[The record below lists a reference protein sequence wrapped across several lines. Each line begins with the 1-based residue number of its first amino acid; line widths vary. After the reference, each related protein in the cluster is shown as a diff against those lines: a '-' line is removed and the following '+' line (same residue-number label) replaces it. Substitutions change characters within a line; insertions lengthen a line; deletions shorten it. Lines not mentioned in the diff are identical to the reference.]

1 MEYRDYYQ
9 ILGVSRGATEKEIK
23 SAFRR
28 KAQDYHPDLHP
39 NDKQAE
45 EKFKELNEAY
55 EVLRD
60 ADKRATYDRL
70 GSSYSQWQRSGS
82 PGGGFDFSQWA
93 AAARAAAAAAGG
105 RGGAGG
111 RTAEDLSDLFGQGGF
126 SDFFNILFGG
136 AASRQPG
143 GRAAGHGGSAA
154 WNIRGED
161 QEQSIEITL
170 EEAFTGTQRTLQ
182 KGDRR
187 LEVKIPPGAR
197 TGTRVRMA
205 GAGGPGQTPGDL
217 FLVVTVKPHSHFR
230 REGDDVHVD
239 LPVDLYTALLGG
251 EVPVPTLTGEVK
263 LTLPPETQA
272 GRAFR
277 LAGQGLPKLRTP
289 TERGD
294 LLAHVVVRIPTG
306 LSDRERALIEELRGL
321 RGAEA

>member
-9 ILGVSRGATEKEIK
+9 ILGVARGATEKEIR

-28 KAQDYHPDLHP
+28 KAQEYHPDRNP
-39 NDKQAE
+39 NDKSAE
-45 EKFKELNEAY
+45 DKFKELNEAY

-70 GSSYSQWQRSGS
+70 GKSYSQWQKSGS

-93 AAARAAAAAAGG
+93 AGM
-105 RGGAGG
+105 RGSGG
-111 RTAEDLSDLFGQGGF
+111 RTAEDLSDLFGSGGF

-136 AASRQPG
+136 AAAAAAGRQPG
-143 GRAAGHGGSAA
+143 RGAGPA
-154 WNIRGED
+154 WALRGED
-161 QEQSIEITL
+161 QEQAIEITL
-170 EEAFTGTQRTLQ
+170 EEAFSGTQRTLQ

-217 FLVVTVKPHSHFR
+217 FLVVTVKPHPQFR

-239 LPVDLYTALLGG
+239 LPLDLYTAVLGG
-251 EVPVPTLTGEVK
+251 EARVPTLAGEVK
-263 LTLPPETQA
+263 LNVTPEAQA
-272 GRAFR
+272 GKTFR
-277 LAGQGLPKLRTP
+277 LAGQGMPKLRTP
-289 TERGD
+289 AERGD
-294 LLAHVVVRIPTG
+294 LYAHVVVRIPTG
-306 LSDRERALIEELRGL
+306 LSERERQLMAELRDL
-321 RGAEA
+321 RL